1 MDFSQLAPRLQEWAV
16 LYGIKVLAAVAI
28 FVLGRWIVKG
38 LVNLLK
44 KVMTRRGIEPTL
56 ISFTSHMGYFLLLT
70 IVVIAALSQIGIQTT
85 SFIAILG
92 AAGLAVGLALQ
103 GSLANFAA
111 GVLMIIFRPF
121 KAGDYVEGAGTA
133 GTVEEVE
140 IFSCTLR
147 TPDNKRVIVPNGKM
161 LGDNIVNYSAL
172 ETRRIDMTFGVGYGD
187 DLALVRK
194 VIGEELGKDERVLRE
209 PAPQIAVAELGE
221 SSVDFV
227 VRPWVKTADY
237 WAVRFD
243 LIEGIKVRFD
253 QEGISIPFPQRDVH
267 LYEEKK

>member
-1 MDFSQLAPRLQEWAV
+1 MEWGDTTAIIQEGAV
-16 LYGIKVLAAVAI
+16 LYGLRALAALAI
-28 FVLGRWIVKG
+28 FVIGRLIARG

-44 KVMTRRGIEPTL
+44 KVMTRRNIEPTL
-56 ISFTSHMGYFLLLT
+56 VSFASHMGYFLLLT
-70 IVVIAALSQIGIQTT
+70 VVVIAALSQIGIQTT

-133 GTVEEVE
+133 GTVEELE
-140 IFSCTLR
+140 IFSCRLR
-147 TPDNKRVIVPNGKM
+147 TPDNKLVIVPNGRM
-161 LGDNIVNYSAL
+161 LGDNIINYSAR
-172 ETRRIDMTFGVGYGD
+172 ETRRIDMIFGVSYRD
-187 DLALVRK
+187 NLARVRD
-194 VIGEELGKDERVLRE
+194 VISDELGKDGRILPE
-209 PAPQIAVAELGE
+209 PTPQIAVSELAE
-221 SSVDFV
+221 SSVNFV

-243 LIEGIKVRFD
+243 LIERIKVRFD

-267 LYEEKK
+267 LYEEKG